1 MKEKSEPAPASATGV
16 GHNNG
21 PAFVGV
27 STRPGSLPGW
37 ARLPINRC
45 NLPASILGS
54 LSYQHHPVPL
64 RLDGVEELHR
74 SLFAALDALPDP
86 GPRAQLFMTHMAAM
100 FSLDHPEEAG
110 YSEASPDRTRA
121 TYLRMLRGWAF
132 DPDGQEGAVLKGWV
146 ESRFG
151 LMPRHHGGPI
161 RDFSGDTYRHYL
173 EERSRGLYGS
183 NALEAQLDLL
193 YSFCQHELARQ
204 RPGQTHLTLYRG
216 VNRVSD
222 YEILQ
227 ERARGRRVTLLNSL
241 NSLTLER
248 ERACEFG
255 DFILDVQVPLPKIF
269 FYQRLLPGV
278 LKGEDEFMVVG
289 GVYEVGS
296 STR

>member
-1 MKEKSEPAPASATGV
+1 MKENVEAAPTSTTGV
-16 GHNNG
+16 GHNND
-21 PAFVGV
+21 PIFVRV
-27 STRPGSLPGW
+27 STRPDSLPVG

-45 NLPASILGS
+45 NLPAAILGS

-64 RLDGVEELHR
+64 QLDGVAELHR

-86 GPRAQLFMTHMAAM
+86 ASRAQLFMAHMAAT

-110 YSEASPDRTRA
+110 YSATAHDRVRA
-121 TYLRMLRGWAF
+121 TYLRLLRGWAF

-151 LMPRHHGGPI
+151 LLPRHHGGPI

-193 YSFCQHELARQ
+193 YSFCQHELVLQ

-227 ERARGRRVTLLNSL
+227 EGGCGRRVVLLNSL
-241 NSLTLER
+241 NSLTLDR

-269 FYQRLLPGV
+269 FYHRLLPGV

-289 GVYEVGS
+289 GVYEIGS

>member
-1 MKEKSEPAPASATGV
+1 MKENVEPAPASVTGV

-27 STRPGSLPGW
+27 STRPRSLPGW
-37 ARLPINRC
+37 AGLPINHC

-64 RLDGVEELHR
+64 RLDGVAELHR

-86 GPRAQLFMTHMAAM
+86 GSRAQLFMAHMAAL
-100 FSLDHPEEAG
+100 FSLGHPEEAG

-132 DPDGQEGAVLKGWV
+132 NPDGQEGAVLKGWV

-161 RDFSGDTYRHYL
+161 RDFSGDAYRHYL
-173 EERSRGLYGS
+173 EERCRGLYGS

-193 YSFCQHELARQ
+193 YSYCQHELARQ
-204 RPGQTHLTLYRG
+204 RTGQTHLTLYRG
-216 VNRVSD
+216 INRFAD

-227 ERARGRRVTLLNSL
+227 ERASGRRVALLNNL
-241 NSLTLER
+241 NSLTSER
-248 ERACEFG
+248 ERASEFG
-255 DFILDVQVPLPKIF
+255 DFILDVEVPLPKVF
-269 FYQRLLPGV
+269 FYHRLLPGL

-289 GVYEVGS
+289 GVYEVGT

>member
-1 MKEKSEPAPASATGV
+1 MKENEEGAPTPETGA

-27 STRPGSLPGW
+27 STRPDSLPGY

-54 LSYQHHPVPL
+54 LSYQRHPVPL
-64 RLDGVEELHR
+64 KLDGVAELHR
-74 SLFAALDALPDP
+74 SLFEALDALPDHAQ
-86 GPRAQLFMTHMAAM
+86 RAQLFMAHMAAV

-110 YSEASPDRTRA
+110 HSAGAHDRVRA
-121 TYLRMLRGWAF
+121 TYLRLLRGWAF

-151 LMPRHHGGPI
+151 LLPRHHGGPI

-173 EERSRGLYGS
+173 EARSRGLYGA

-193 YSFCQHELARQ
+193 YTYCQHELARQ
-204 RPGQTHLTLYRG
+204 RQTHLTLYRG
-216 VNRVSD
+216 VNRVGD
-222 YEILQ
+222 YEMLR
-227 ERARGRRVTLLNSL
+227 ELSRSRRVVLLNSL
-241 NSLTLER
+241 NSFTCER
-248 ERACEFG
+248 ERAGEFG
-255 DFILDVQVPLPKIF
+255 DFILEVQVPLPKVF
-269 FYQRLLPGV
+269 FFHRLLPGV
-278 LKGEDEFMVVG
+278 LKGEDEFVVIG
-289 GVYEVGS
+289 GVVEVGV

>member
-1 MKEKSEPAPASATGV
+1 MKENAEAAPTLITGV
-16 GHNNG
+16 GPNNG
-21 PAFVGV
+21 PVFVGV
-27 STRPGSLPGW
+27 STRPDSLPVG
-37 ARLPINRC
+37 ARLPINHC

-54 LSYQHHPVPL
+54 LSYQRHPVPL
-64 RLDGVEELHR
+64 NLDGVEELHR

-86 GPRAQLFMTHMAAM
+86 GSRAQLFMAHMAAT

-110 YSEASPDRTRA
+110 FSATAHDRVRA
-121 TYLRMLRGWAF
+121 TYLRLLRGWAF

-151 LMPRHHGGPI
+151 LLPRHHGGPI
-161 RDFSGDTYRHYL
+161 RDFSGDAYRHYL

-227 ERARGRRVTLLNSL
+227 EGDGGRRVVLLNSL
-241 NSLTLER
+241 NSLTLDR

-269 FYQRLLPGV
+269 FYHRLLPGV

-289 GVYEVGS
+289 GVYEIGS